1 MDMKKANIIRNV
13 IRVLGF
19 IFAAVA
25 AILSFVFRKI
35 DRIDD
40 MATISRL
47 STMCMISRICIIL
60 MFACAIVLL
69 VFDLVTK
76 QFPIS
81 SSGIG
86 LAIALVG
93 FIGNFI
99 IAVASTSSGFFM
111 YIMEHAN
118 LVTGKVT
125 MTQLNIGSYMI
136 LASGVFWIAYN
147 AKFMKS
153 GT

>member
-1 MDMKKANIIRNV
+1 MDISKANNIRKV
-13 IRVLGF
+13 IRILSCV
-19 IFAAVA
+19 FAAVA
-25 AILSFVFRKI
+25 AILAFVFRRI
-35 DRIDD
+35 NRIDD
-40 MATISRL
+40 LEAVGRM
-47 STMCMISRICIIL
+47 STMCMVARICAIA
-60 MFACAIVLL
+60 MFVCAAGLL
-69 VFDLVTK
+69 IFDLVTK

-81 SSGIG
+81 SSGVG

-99 IAVASTSSGFFM
+99 IAVASTQLGF
-111 YIMEHAN
+111 YAYLLEHAN

-136 LASGVFWIAYN
+136 LASGVFLISYN
-147 AKFMKS
+147 AKCMKS

>member
-40 MATISRL
+40 MDAISRL

-60 MFACAIVLL
+60 MFACAVVLL

-99 IAVASTSSGFFM
+99 IAVASTASGFWT
-111 YIMEHAN
+111 YIITHAN
-118 LVTGKVT
+118 ISGEVT

-136 LASGVFWIAYN
+136 LASGAFWIAYN

>member
-1 MDMKKANIIRNV
+1 MEISKANNIRKV
-13 IRVLGF
+13 IRILSC

-25 AILSFVFRKI
+25 AILAFVFRRI
-35 DRIDD
+35 ERIDD
-40 MATISRL
+40 LAAIGRM
-47 STMCMISRICIIL
+47 STMCMVARI
-60 MFACAIVLL
+60 CAIVMFVCAAGLL

-76 QFPIS
+76 SFPLS
-81 SSGIG
+81 SSVVG
-86 LAIALVG
+86 LVIALVG

-99 IAVASTSSGFFM
+99 IAVASTQGGF
-111 YIMEHAN
+111 YAYLLTHTN

-136 LASGVFWIAYN
+136 LASGIFLISYN
-147 AKFMKS
+147 AKCMKS